1 MIEIINYQSNYH
13 PDFRRLNMEWLEGY
27 DLLETH
33 DVEILDDPEGMVIAP
48 GGCIFLARE
57 GNEIVGSAGLCKENQ
72 SEYELVK
79 MAVDP
84 AHRGKGISKLLLD
97 RCLSEARQR
106 KANKVFLFSN
116 SQLKTAITLYEKYGF
131 RHVDATNSPFET
143 ADVKMELVF

>member
-1 MIEIINYQSNYH
+1 MVEIINYQSHYH
-13 PDFRRLNMEWLEGY
+13 PDFRRLNMEWLEKY

-33 DVEILDDPEGMVIAP
+33 DVEILDDPEGMVIGP
-48 GGCIFLARE
+48 GGCIFLAKD
-57 GNEIVGSAGLCKENQ
+57 GDEIVGSAGLWKEND

-97 RCLSEARQR
+97 RCLGEAKERN
-106 KANKVFLFSN
+106 ANKIFLFSN
-116 SQLKTAITLYEKYGF
+116 SQLKTAIALYEKYGF